1 MASLIPENAKT
12 VLDVGCGKMW
22 LREFLNENIAYYGMD
37 YVKRND
43 DTIVCNLNNREFTDM
58 KFDAVLCSGVI
69 EYIHEENLSWFF
81 EKIHETAPV
90 LIVSY
95 NTRDNVPSVYVR
107 KMNFW
112 KNHMYREEFISLVKS
127 SGFRLDAS
135 SEKVSGNEIFR
146 FCSLP

>member
-1 MASLIPENAKT
+1 
-12 VLDVGCGKMW
+12 MW

-95 NTRDNVPSVYVR
+95 NTRDNVPSVYGR

-146 FCSLP
+146 FYSL